1 MRAGIRRI
9 KVVETL
15 GEIAMAAQRNRM
27 LKRALSAHFGK
38 GKVRVRGHSGTAT
51 IKIDATPPSI
61 ENRRGLERIGVRLT
75 FTSQGAQRLG
85 RVSIT
90 RGNVGSSRTAANRI
104 GETVP
109 TGWMQDSNWQMSK
122 PAIC

>member
-27 LKRALSAHFGK
+27 LKRVLNAHFGK
-38 GKVRVRGHSGTAT
+38 GKVRVRGQSGTAT

-61 ENRRGLERIGVRLT
+61 ENRRELESKVSDLIDKNNIG
-75 FTSQGAQRLG
+75 
-85 RVSIT
+85 I
-90 RGNVGSSRTAANRI
+90 GSFGINFNA
-104 GETVP
+104 
-109 TGWMQDSNWQMSK
+109 
-122 PAIC
+122 